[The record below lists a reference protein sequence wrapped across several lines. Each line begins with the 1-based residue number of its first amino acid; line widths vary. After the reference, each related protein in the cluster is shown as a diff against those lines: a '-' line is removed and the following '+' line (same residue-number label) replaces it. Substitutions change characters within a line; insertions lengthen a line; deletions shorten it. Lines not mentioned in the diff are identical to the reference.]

1 MSTAHLSTPEPPLR
15 RAVLWLLV
23 CAAMFFGG
31 YSATNALASH
41 RGIATVLTMPGDNV
55 MPFWAWSIIPY
66 VSINFL
72 YVFAFLLQRTRRE
85 LDRHALRILT
95 AQAISMLFFVL
106 LPTMN
111 VRAQP
116 PVSGALG
123 LFFDGLRSFDRPFNM
138 LPSLHV
144 AIAVIVWDA
153 LRRQIPSLW
162 QPVWH
167 IWCVLIVV
175 STLTTWQHYLL
186 DVATGLLLGILCL
199 RFWPLTTPQPGA
211 AVMR

>member
-1 MSTAHLSTPEPPLR
+1 MSSASLSTPEPPLR

-23 CAAMFFGG
+23 CAVMFFGG
-31 YSATNALASH
+31 YSATNTLASH
-41 RGIATVLTMPGDNV
+41 RDMAAVLTMPGDSAV
-55 MPFWAWSIIPY
+55 PFWAWTIIPY
-66 VSINFL
+66 LSINFL
-72 YVFAFLLQRTRRE
+72 YVFAFLLQRTREE

-95 AQAISMLFFVL
+95 AQAISMLVFVL
-106 LPTMN
+106 LPTSN
-111 VRAQP
+111 LREQP
-116 PVSGALG
+116 AASGALG

-153 LRRQIPSLW
+153 LGRQLPRSW

-167 IWCVLIVV
+167 IWCVLIVL

-186 DVATGLLLGILCL
+186 DVAAGLLLGILCL
-199 RFWPLTTPQPGA
+199 RLWPIAPPQTS
-211 AVMR
+211 RH